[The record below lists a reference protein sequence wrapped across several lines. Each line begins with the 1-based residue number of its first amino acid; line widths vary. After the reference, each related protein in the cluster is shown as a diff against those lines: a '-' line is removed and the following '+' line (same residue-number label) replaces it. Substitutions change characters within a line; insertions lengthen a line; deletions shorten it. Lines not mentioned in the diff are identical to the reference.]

1 MNKKALFVPAANPI
15 RHYENFHCDV
25 LSNQL
30 LLLGSQDLVKSVQA
44 RTHLYDVLKCT
55 NILNAANDVR
65 GAEDDERFNVLR
77 VNAVDV
83 QGYDMSAAFEQSSN
97 FIHAAVSTGTAVYV
111 HCQEGVSRSVTLV
124 LAYLIGRCRMSLN
137 DAFDVVKKV
146 RIFAQPNLNF
156 WQQLMVLEV
165 QVHGG
170 VSSCGCRKYII
181 NKLGYTEQIAQRLL
195 RGFESEE
202 DGGDVEKVEDEGDGE
217 TAEEVTV
224 AAAVAVTEVK
234 LSVAPSHGANVAT
247 SHGKN
252 MGPNQIL
259 DSGALWLGP
268 APVGNSETMQ
278 ILHDAGV
285 THVVNCTKDAPFFPS
300 VVQCRVSVDD
310 EPTADISSQ
319 LIRAVDFVQKA
330 IEHGGIVYVHCEMGV
345 SRSSTVVI
353 AYRMVALHETLRE
366 AYDRT
371 KECRAVISPNKG
383 FFAVLVELEMK
394 HNDGKSTMTFDD
406 FYTVAKMKEE
416 LTPYIEMGL
425 IDEQQITEALTA
437 ANGNIER
444 ARAALEE
451 RIREAL
457 F

>member
-1 MNKKALFVPAANPI
+1 MSI
-15 RHYENFHCDV
+15 T
-25 LSNQL
+25 
-30 LLLGSQDLVKSVQA
+30 SVNTESA
-44 RTHLYDVLKCT
+44 MSAE
-55 NILNAANDVR
+55 LNALRVEVAKLNEKNASLLEENALKDKKIASLTEENAFLQEKVRNYQTKVR
-65 GAEDDERFNVLR
+65 G
-77 VNAVDV
+77 DV
-83 QGYDMSAAFEQSSN
+83 
-97 FIHAAVSTGTAVYV
+97 
-111 HCQEGVSRSVTLV
+111 
-124 LAYLIGRCRMSLN
+124 
-137 DAFDVVKKV
+137 K
-146 RIFAQPNLNF
+146 
-156 WQQLMVLEV
+156 
-165 QVHGG
+165 
-170 VSSCGCRKYII
+170 
-181 NKLGYTEQIAQRLL
+181 
-195 RGFESEE
+195 
-202 DGGDVEKVEDEGDGE
+202 KVEDEGKGE
-217 TAEEVTV
+217 TAEEATV